1 MKDIKYCLVLLV
13 YLLSGNIVTLKSQ
26 NISKHL
32 EPAIPLRNPDRG
44 FHLESNYFVHNY
56 INPFNRSETYPGG
69 FVDERLKQFG
79 AEKDSI
85 TLTQLYLYLSD
96 YVDRYIP
103 QEAFE
108 RMQVIFDNLEAKGFK
123 AILRFAYNYTGLNTS
138 GGETETIMS
147 RHLEQLRP
155 FLRKNLGLIATCQM
169 GFIGA
174 WGEWHN
180 SPLSKNQKAK
190 NKLVNT
196 LLDIFPKEYCLQM
209 RYPRQKELLVLD
221 HPDDW
226 KRIGFSNDYFTAG
239 EHSHAPENDFV
250 PGDENFEM
258 VLKDASGFFMSGEI
272 PYAENTEWGLHDLIS
287 VDHSLQ
293 ILRDHHYSAFDIT
306 QNNELNI
313 RHWKNYKVYP
323 QKLDSLGIL
332 YDMEYFQGKD
342 GNVLSRS
349 AYDFIRDHLGYR
361 LNLVSSLFER
371 HDNSLFYSIR
381 LKNTGFAT
389 VVNPHPVYLVFIN
402 EEGGIALEIR
412 LSNINPKDWQPYR
425 IVSGKYE
432 TITHT
437 MEGNVPVSLMDGTYR
452 VAIWMPDAQSSL
464 VHHPTYDIKWVES
477 QGLQHLYNE
486 KAVLNIVGLL
496 KW

>member
-1 MKDIKYCLVLLV
+1 M
-13 YLLSGNIVTLKSQ
+13 
-26 NISKHL
+26 
-32 EPAIPLRNPDRG
+32 
-44 FHLESNYFVHNY
+44 
-56 INPFNRSETYPGG
+56 
-69 FVDERLKQFG
+69 
-79 AEKDSI
+79 
-85 TLTQLYLYLSD
+85 
-96 YVDRYIP
+96 
-103 QEAFE
+103 
-108 RMQVIFDNLEAKGFK
+108 
-123 AILRFAYNYTGLNTS
+123 
-138 GGETETIMS
+138 
-147 RHLEQLRP
+147 
-155 FLRKNLGLIATCQM
+155 
-169 GFIGA
+169 
-174 WGEWHN
+174 
-180 SPLSKNQKAK
+180 
-190 NKLVNT
+190 
-196 LLDIFPKEYCLQM
+196 
-209 RYPRQKELLVLD
+209 
-221 HPDDW
+221 
-226 KRIGFSNDYFTAG
+226 
-239 EHSHAPENDFV
+239 
-250 PGDENFEM
+250 
-258 VLKDASGFFMSGEI
+258 
-272 PYAENTEWGLHDLIS
+272 
-287 VDHSLQ
+287 
-293 ILRDHHYSAFDIT
+293 
-306 QNNELNI
+306 
-313 RHWKNYKVYP
+313 
-323 QKLDSLGIL
+323 
-332 YDMEYFQGKD
+332 

>member
-1 MKDIKYCLVLLV
+1 MKNIKCCLALLV
-13 YLLSGNIVTLKSQ
+13 YLLSSNIVELRSQ
-26 NISKHL
+26 NISTRL
-32 EPAIPLRNPDRG
+32 EPAVPLRNPDRG

-56 INPFNRSETYPGG
+56 LNPFNRSETYPEG
-69 FVDERLKQFG
+69 FVDERLKRFG

-96 YVDRYIP
+96 YVDRDIP

-108 RMQVIFDNLEAKGFK
+108 RMQVIFDNLEANGFK

-138 GGETETIMS
+138 GGETEAIIS

-180 SPLSKNQKAK
+180 SPLSKNQEAK

-209 RYPRQKELLVLD
+209 RYPRQKELLTLD

-287 VDHSLQ
+287 VDLSLQ

-313 RHWKNYKVYP
+313 RHWKSYELYP
-323 QKLDSLGIL
+323 EKLDSIGIL
-332 YDMEYFQGKD
+332 YDMEYFRSKSG
-342 GNVLSRS
+342 GVVSRS

-361 LNLVSSLFER
+361 LNLVSSSFEK
-371 HDNSLFYSIR
+371 HDDSLFYSIL

-389 VVNPHPVYLVFIN
+389 VVNQHPVYLAFIN
-402 EEGGIALEIR
+402 EKGEVTLKIR
-412 LSNINPKDWQPYR
+412 LSNVNSKDWQPYR

-432 TITHT
+432 TIIHT
-437 MEGNVPVSLMDGTYR
+437 MEGKLPVSLPKGTYK
-452 VAIWMPDAQSSL
+452 VAIWMPDAQSTLADHL
-464 VHHPTYDIKWVES
+464 VYDIKWVENNS
-477 QGLQHLYNE
+477 LQYVYKENS
-486 KAVLNIVGLL
+486 VLNVVGLL